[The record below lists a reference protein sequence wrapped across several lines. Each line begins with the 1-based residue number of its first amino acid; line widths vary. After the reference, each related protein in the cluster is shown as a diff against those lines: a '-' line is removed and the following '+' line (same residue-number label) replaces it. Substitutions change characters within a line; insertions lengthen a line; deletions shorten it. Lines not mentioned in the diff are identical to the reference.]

1 MSQVTLYNRLA
12 LDDISYTKPANQN
25 NLYFGS
31 MSYQSNPLLIQSS
44 KLQFKCIQED
54 ASKQKFLIATVDPK
68 DFSFYDSLLQ
78 LDDHNLSETYKN
90 SKEWFQK
97 DLPMDILESMYRRIT
112 QPFTKDTVPEIKL
125 KVPFYKEK
133 LQSKVYNSENEL
145 IHYKDIKSGD
155 TLLCIVQVKGLKFLK
170 QEYYCDICIKQ
181 IKVCASPKIPTDS
194 CLILDEEEPP
204 SPEFDYEILDEEVI
218 ERQKQIL
225 QLQSQIE
232 ESESTLIQ
240 QQTHLDSLKE
250 QLKNLA

>member
-1 MSQVTLYNRLA
+1 MSQVTLYNRLS
-12 LDDISYTKPANQN
+12 LDDISYTKPVNQN

-68 DFSFYDSLLQ
+68 DFSFYDSLLK

-133 LQSKVYNSENEL
+133 LQSKVYNPENEL

-170 QEYYCDICIKQ
+170 QEYYCDMCIKQ
-181 IKVCASPKIPTDS
+181 IKVCASPKVLGDR
-194 CLILDEEEPP
+194 CLIVDEEEPS

-225 QLQSQIE
+225 HLQSQIE
-232 ESESTLIQ
+232 ESESNIAQ
-240 QQTHLDSLKE
+240 QQTHLDSLKT